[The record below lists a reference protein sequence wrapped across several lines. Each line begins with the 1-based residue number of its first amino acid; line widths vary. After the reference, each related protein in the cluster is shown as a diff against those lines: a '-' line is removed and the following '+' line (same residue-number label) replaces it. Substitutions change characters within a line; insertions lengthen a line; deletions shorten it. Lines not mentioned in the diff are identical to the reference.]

1 MTSQKNDERKNFL
14 EKKLK
19 ENSKKKLKII
29 WAIFVSIICPF
40 ILPFFPTK
48 KSVNFATG
56 IGYWNAVMLFGI
68 MILIFMPYLIYKEY
82 DQMKRNKYD
91 IEREQKSLK

>member
-1 MTSQKNDERKNFL
+1 MTSQKNDERKKFL

-19 ENSKKKLKII
+19 ENAKKKLKII
-29 WAIFVSIICPF
+29 WTIFVSIISPF
-40 ILPFFPTK
+40 LLPFLPMK
-48 KSVNFATG
+48 KSVNLATG

-68 MILIFMPYLIYKEY
+68 IILILMPYLIYKEY

-91 IEREQKSLK
+91 IERELKSLK

>member
-1 MTSQKNDERKNFL
+1 M
-14 EKKLK
+14 
-19 ENSKKKLKII
+19 
-29 WAIFVSIICPF
+29 
-40 ILPFFPTK
+40 K

-91 IEREQKSLK
+91 IERELKSLK